1 MSQWAAEITNNPDKD
16 YELYVELL
24 ENDEYRARIE
34 IASQEQLVLRVY
46 NTEHDVSLPVDW
58 LVQVIVMAKRELRQS
73 LPRTLINCLR
83 SGS

>member
-24 ENDEYRARIE
+24 EDNEYKARIE

-46 NTEHDVSLPVDW
+46 STEQDVSLPVDW
-58 LVQVIVMAKRELRQS
+58 LVQVIVMAKKELRPS
-73 LPRTLINCLR
+73 L
-83 SGS
+83 SS

>member
-24 ENDEYRARIE
+24 EDDEYRARIE
-34 IASQEQLVLRVY
+34 ISSQEQPVLRVY

-58 LVQVIVMAKRELRQS
+58 LVQVIVMAKKELRQS
-73 LPRTLINCLR
+73 LP
-83 SGS
+83 SE

>member
-24 ENDEYRARIE
+24 EDDEYRARIE

-58 LVQVIVMAKRELRQS
+58 LVQVIVMAKKELRQS
-73 LPRTLINCLR
+73 LPSEQKYEL
-83 SGS
+83 

>member
-24 ENDEYRARIE
+24 ENDEYRARLE

-46 NTEHDVSLPVDW
+46 NTEKDVSLPVDW
-58 LVQVIVMAKRELRQS
+58 LVQVITMAKQEMRQA
-73 LPRTLINCLR
+73 LR
-83 SGS
+83 SE

>member
-24 ENDEYRARIE
+24 ENDEYKARIE
-34 IASQEQLVLRVY
+34 ISSQEQLVLRVY

-58 LVQVIVMAKRELRQS
+58 LVQVIVMAKKELRQS
-73 LPRTLINCLR
+73 LP
-83 SGS
+83 SE

>member
-24 ENDEYRARIE
+24 EDDEYRARIE
-34 IASQEQLVLRVY
+34 LSTQEQLVLRVY

-58 LVQVIVMAKRELRQS
+58 LVQVIVMAKKELHQS
-73 LPRTLINCLR
+73 QP
-83 SGS
+83 SE

>member
-24 ENDEYRARIE
+24 EDDAYRARIE
-34 IASQEQLVLRVY
+34 LSSPEQLVLRIY

-58 LVQVIVMAKRELRQS
+58 LVHVIAMAKQELRQS
-73 LPRTLINCLR
+73 LR
-83 SGS
+83 SE

>member
-73 LPRTLINCLR
+73 LP
-83 SGS
+83 SE

>member
-1 MSQWAAEITNNPDKD
+1 MSQWTAEITNNPDRD

-34 IASQEQLVLRVY
+34 ISSQEQLVLRVY

-58 LVQVIVMAKRELRQS
+58 LVQVIVMAKKELRQS
-73 LPRTLINCLR
+73 LP
-83 SGS
+83 SE

>member
-34 IASQEQLVLRVY
+34 ISSPEQLVLRVY
-46 NTEHDVSLPVDW
+46 NTQQDVSLPVDW
-58 LVQVIVMAKRELRQS
+58 LVKVIAMAKKELRQS
-73 LPRTLINCLR
+73 LRND
-83 SGS
+83 